1 MCQPTVNIDCRYR
14 LRRQLPTI
22 DCPRGVA
29 PVRMPKADATE
40 TGSKEIGQSNPS
52 RTHSP
57 VREGAGISWPP
68 FFKNKSWH
76 FFGEVSR
83 AEALGLNREGR
94 PAAFAGRSKSGLFWL
109 GYRCCLREKVSYP
122 LRQTL
127 RQPEIPSEGQKIR
140 KLRSQLSPEL
150 RVQRAGPVTR
160 NV

>member
-1 MCQPTVNIDCRYR
+1 MFETDGSAGYLPSLPPRLDRASQRSISTAAIDCVGT
-14 LRRQLPTI
+14 LPTI

-83 AEALGLNREGR
+83 AEALGLNCEGR
-94 PAAFAGRSKSGLFWL
+94 PARFCRA
-109 GYRCCLREKVSYP
+109 LRIGSSLVGIP
-122 LRQTL
+122 LLPTRKGIL
-127 RQPEIPSEGQKIR
+127 SSPSNAP
-140 KLRSQLSPEL
+140 S
-150 RVQRAGPVTR
+150 T
-160 NV
+160 